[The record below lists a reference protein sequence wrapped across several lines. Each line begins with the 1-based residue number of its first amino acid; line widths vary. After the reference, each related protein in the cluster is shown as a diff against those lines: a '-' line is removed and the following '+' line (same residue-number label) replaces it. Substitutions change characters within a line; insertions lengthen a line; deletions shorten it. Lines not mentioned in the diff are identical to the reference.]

1 MNTQTLCLHA
11 GGKEVSREE
20 LIQVPTPQATKTW
33 HPIPHNR
40 ILELTEQNLGGLGY
54 TITKSQYAM
63 HKDGNRFFGLMWLKN
78 GTNYSDYS
86 LMVGLRNSHDKSFPS
101 SIALGS
107 SVFVC
112 DNLAFSGEVKLARK
126 HTVHIERDLPGVVN
140 RALGRLSE
148 LRGVQDTR
156 IEGYKN
162 FDLSDGQA
170 HDLVIRALDAR
181 VVNTCRLPK
190 VLGQWRNPNHSEFQ
204 PRNAWS
210 LFNAFTE
217 VFKEMPVDELP
228 NRSQALHGLMDQ
240 MCGLHLKPT
249 EGEVV
254 NN

>member
-1 MNTQTLCLHA
+1 MNTLCLHT

-20 LIQVPTPQATKTW
+20 LIATATPEATKTW

-54 TITKSQYAM
+54 TITKTQYAI

-101 SIALGS
+101 AIALGS

-112 DNLAFSGEVKLARK
+112 DNLAFSGEVKLARR
-126 HTVHIERDLPGVVN
+126 HTINIERDLPNVVQ
-140 RALGRLSE
+140 RALGRLSD
-148 LRGVQDTR
+148 LRVNQDTR
-156 IEGYKN
+156 IEAYKK
-162 FDLSDGQA
+162 FDVSDLQA
-170 HDLVIRALDAR
+170 HDLIVRALDTR
-181 VVNTCRLPK
+181 VINTCRLPK
-190 VLGQWRNPNHSEFQ
+190 VLAEYRTPKHPEFK

-210 LFNAFTE
+210 LFNSFTE
-217 VFKEMPVDELP
+217 VFKETPIDELP
-228 NRSQALHGLMDQ
+228 SRSQALHGLMDQ
-240 MCGLHLKPT
+240 LCGLHLKPV
-249 EGEVV
+249 EGEEV